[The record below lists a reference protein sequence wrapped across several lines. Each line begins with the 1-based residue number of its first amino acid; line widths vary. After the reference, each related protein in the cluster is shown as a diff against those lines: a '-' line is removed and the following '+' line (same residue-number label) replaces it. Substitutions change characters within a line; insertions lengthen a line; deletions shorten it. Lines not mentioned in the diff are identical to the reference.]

1 MQPAITISEVLKSA
15 SKYLRDSAVP
25 NDLLDA
31 QTLLAEALGRDRTY
45 LIINYHQEIPAEVLE
60 KYRILI
66 ERRAAGEPLQY
77 ITGHQEFFGL
87 EFEVTADVLIPRP
100 ETEIIIEETI
110 RLARGAKL
118 EKQLIIDVGTGSGCI
133 GITLA
138 RELEGARVIA
148 TDISHAALMVA
159 KRNARRHGQE
169 KRIGFIV
176 SDLLL
181 ALAQPLLAD
190 FIISNPPY
198 VSEEDLPGLQRE
210 VRDWEPRLALTD
222 FGDGLSFYRSLF
234 EQAPGRLRPGGHLI
248 CEMGYTQSEK
258 ILAMI
263 DPVYWDEPFVLD
275 DLQGIPRTLVVQ
287 RRITK

>member
-15 SKYLRDSAVP
+15 SRYLRESAVP
-25 NDLLDA
+25 NDILDA

-45 LIINYHQEIPAEVLE
+45 LIINYHQEVPPDVLE
-60 KYRILI
+60 KYRMLI
-66 ERRAAGEPLQY
+66 ERRASGEPLQY

-87 EFEVTADVLIPRP
+87 EFEVTTDVLIPRP

-110 RLARGAKL
+110 RLARGARL
-118 EKQLIIDVGTGSGCI
+118 DQQLIIDVGTGSGCI

-138 RELEGARVIA
+138 RELEQSRVIA

-159 KRNARRHGQE
+159 KRNARRHGLE
-169 KRIGFIV
+169 DRIGFVV

-181 ALAQPLLAD
+181 ALSQPLFAD

-198 VSEEDLPGLQRE
+198 VSENQMAGLQRE

-234 EQAPGRLRPGGHLI
+234 EQAPGRLKPGGYLI

-263 DPVYWDEPFVLD
+263 DPEYWDEPLMLD